1 MRKEICGDSQPPY
14 QQILRETQLLDVC
27 SQILQLKISESMPMI
42 RFMVLEI
49 SWIISHFTYSN
60 EEVISYLYTQQY
72 GLINFLNQ
80 ALVSGDNQLIDQV
93 IWIISNTACE
103 SLELRNMI
111 LSQTHVINGLTQF
124 IIKT

>member
-1 MRKEICGDSQPPY
+1 MRKEICGDLQPPY
-14 QQILRETQLLDVC
+14 KQILRETQLLDVC
-27 SQILQLKISESMPMI
+27 SQILQLKISENMPMI

-60 EEVISYLYTQQY
+60 EEVISYLYTPQY

-80 ALVSGDNQLIDQV
+80 ALISSDNQLIDQV

-111 LSQTHVINGLTQF
+111 LS
-124 IIKT
+124 